1 MNITVSNMKTI
12 EEKLAEYSSSLGL
25 HESMTIDS
33 LIASHRHLREKNVE
47 TNVAFRE
54 SIQAAI
60 DKAEKDVYEYA
71 LVNNYIKVSVLG
83 EMTFNELSE
92 YIENNK

>member
-1 MNITVSNMKTI
+1 MKNI

-25 HESMTIDS
+25 HDSMTIDS

-60 DKAEKDVYEYA
+60 DKAEKDAYEYA
-71 LVNNYIKVSVLG
+71 LTHNYINVEDLALMTIG
-83 EMTFNELSE
+83 EISEL
-92 YIENNK
+92 IELTRS